1 MWISVRSI
9 ALTAW
14 KNRCLTTGAIM
25 KSFFRAIAD
34 TSCQKHRSAR
44 KQRNT
49 KDSTSDL
56 NTTMGACLDLQS
68 HAPIKILLVPC
79 ESQPPSSTRY
89 WIIDARRGKIPF
101 LGSSRCKIVQHMGN
115 RVTEPFQ
122 GQILTREGRTI
133 IKGILADGANEG
145 EYFELVLF
153 AASSRELNGK
163 LKTSGSNAAFCGILQ
178 RSSSEKSGIFEET
191 HDAFLH
197 TMVENYEIP
206 QMKTGVKAGQ
216 KKICS

>member
-1 MWISVRSI
+1 
-9 ALTAW
+9 
-14 KNRCLTTGAIM
+14 
-25 KSFFRAIAD
+25 
-34 TSCQKHRSAR
+34 
-44 KQRNT
+44 
-49 KDSTSDL
+49 
-56 NTTMGACLDLQS
+56 
-68 HAPIKILLVPC
+68 
-79 ESQPPSSTRY
+79 
-89 WIIDARRGKIPF
+89 
-101 LGSSRCKIVQHMGN
+101 MGN

-145 EYFELVLF
+145 EHFELVLF

-163 LKTSGSNAAFCGILQ
+163 LKTSGSNAAFCGSLQ
-178 RSSSEKSGIFEET
+178 RSSSEKSGLFEET

-197 TMVENYEIP
+197 TMAENYEIP